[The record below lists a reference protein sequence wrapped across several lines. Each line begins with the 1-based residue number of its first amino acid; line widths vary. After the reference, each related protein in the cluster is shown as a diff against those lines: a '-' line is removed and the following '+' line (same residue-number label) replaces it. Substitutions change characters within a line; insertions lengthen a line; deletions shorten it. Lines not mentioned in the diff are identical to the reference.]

1 MCYAG
6 TCDASPYNYHIG
18 ILGQVSSRTMAQKEA
33 RRLTM
38 PEGLRRV
45 LGWQTAGLSVLGQDC
60 TWLLLGHDG
69 GMRERERVSRLGE
82 GEEGRGAREGERG
95 KEGEMEKMNT
105 RLYQVAVAC
114 PSCSHGKLHS

>member
-38 PEGLRRV
+38 PEGLGRG
-45 LGWQTAGLSVLGQDC
+45 LAWQTAGLSVLGQDC
-60 TWLLLGHDG
+60 SWLLLGHDG
-69 GMRERERVSRLGE
+69 GMRVSV
-82 GEEGRGAREGERG
+82 EE
-95 KEGEMEKMNT
+95 
-105 RLYQVAVAC
+105 
-114 PSCSHGKLHS
+114 

>member
-38 PEGLRRV
+38 PEGLGRG
-45 LGWQTAGLSVLGQDC
+45 LAWQTAGLSVLGQDC

-69 GMRERERVSRLGE
+69 GMRVSVEEWAGWGRERRGEEQREEEREREAKRVRWSR
-82 GEEGRGAREGERG
+82 
-95 KEGEMEKMNT
+95 
-105 RLYQVAVAC
+105 
-114 PSCSHGKLHS
+114 

>member
-1 MCYAG
+1 MTVAIGEEMMCYAG

-38 PEGLRRV
+38 PEGLGRG
-45 LGWQTAGLSVLGQDC
+45 LAWQTAGLSVLGQDC

-69 GMRERERVSRLGE
+69 GMRVS
-82 GEEGRGAREGERG
+82 
-95 KEGEMEKMNT
+95 
-105 RLYQVAVAC
+105 V
-114 PSCSHGKLHS
+114 